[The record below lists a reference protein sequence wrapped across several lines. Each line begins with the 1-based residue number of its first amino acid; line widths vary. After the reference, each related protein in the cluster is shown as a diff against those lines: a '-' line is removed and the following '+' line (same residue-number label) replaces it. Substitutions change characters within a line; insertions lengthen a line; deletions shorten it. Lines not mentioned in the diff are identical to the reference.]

1 MVQLELE
8 PAFRMS
14 SNLGHGYYSINPSTI
29 TVAHGT
35 SASICTMGRDGGSPN
50 SPESTAARSIR
61 LKLSYSPATSSRT
74 ADRAGDLAEI
84 HHMHHTVGRQS
95 MEALSSRHGTE
106 MSVAVSNSRSGRR

>member
-14 SNLGHGYYSINPSTI
+14 SNLEHGYYSINLSTI

-35 SASICTMGRDGGSPN
+35 AMHIRKHLYNRQRTFTVHLSHVSRVRHPQ
-50 SPESTAARSIR
+50 STARSIR
-61 LKLSYSPATSSRT
+61 LRLSYSPATSSRT

-84 HHMHHTVGRQS
+84 HHMHHTING
-95 MEALSSRHGTE
+95 
-106 MSVAVSNSRSGRR
+106 SVVI